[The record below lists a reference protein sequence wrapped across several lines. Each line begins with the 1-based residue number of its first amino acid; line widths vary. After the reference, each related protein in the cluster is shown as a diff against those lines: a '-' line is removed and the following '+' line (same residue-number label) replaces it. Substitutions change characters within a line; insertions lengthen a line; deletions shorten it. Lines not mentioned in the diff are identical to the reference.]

1 MHVHVKK
8 TKTVLMGGRKKNL
21 NWGSDAKNSTALTA
35 ALSVVLGEYLAIS
48 WMIDF

>member
-8 TKTVLMGGRKKNL
+8 QNGFMGGRKKNL
-21 NWGSDAKNSTALTA
+21 NCGSDAKNSTALTA

>member
-8 TKTVLMGGRKKNL
+8 QNGSHGGRKKNL